1 MKTLTLI
8 TLLILSVSC
17 SSSKQPSST
26 KINALEVTEKLVKGK
41 STQAQVLAD
50 FGAPD
55 IVEKTPEGD
64 MWAYNRQNSE
74 SNSTGGGFRQ
84 YIPTGYYYLLS
95 SVHAGTEKNTS
106 STNSASLVLYFSAK
120 KILRTYTYRTEKY

>member
-1 MKTLTLI
+1 MKMITLI
-8 TLLILSVSC
+8 SLLVLSVSC
-17 SSSKQPSST
+17 SSSKQPSQT
-26 KINALEVTEKLVKGK
+26 KINALEVSEKLVKGK
-41 STQAQVLAD
+41 TTQAQVLEN

-74 SNSTGGGFRQ
+74 SNSAGGGFTQ
-84 YIPTGYYYLLS
+84 YIPTGYFYALNS
-95 SVHAGTEKNTS
+95 FHGNAEKSTS
-106 STNSASLVLYFSAK
+106 STNSASLVLFFSAK

>member
-1 MKTLTLI
+1 MKIFTLI
-8 TLLILSVSC
+8 AIVLLSVSC
-17 SSSKQPSST
+17 SSTSKPSAT
-26 KINALEVTEKLVKGK
+26 KINALEVTEKLVKGQT
-41 STQAQVLAD
+41 TQAQVLEN

-74 SNSTGGGFRQ
+74 SNSTGGGFNQ

-95 SVHAGTEKNTS
+95 SVHAGSEKNTS
-106 STNSASLVLYFSAK
+106 STNSASLVLFFSAK

>member
-1 MKTLTLI
+1 MKIITLI
-8 TLLILSVSC
+8 TIALISVSC
-17 SSSKQPSST
+17 SSSKPSAT

-41 STQAQVLAD
+41 TTQAQVLEN

-74 SNSTGGGFRQ
+74 SNSVGGGFTQ
-84 YIPTGYYYLLS
+84 YIPTGYFYALNKF
-95 SVHAGTEKNTS
+95 HGGGEKTSS
-106 STNSASLVLYFSAK
+106 STNSASLVLFFSSK